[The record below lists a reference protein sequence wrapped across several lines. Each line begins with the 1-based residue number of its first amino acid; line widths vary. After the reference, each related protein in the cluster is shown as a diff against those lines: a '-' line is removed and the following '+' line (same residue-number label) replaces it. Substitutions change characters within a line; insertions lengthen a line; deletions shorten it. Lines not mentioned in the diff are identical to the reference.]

1 MWVIVLKNPII
12 HRLKPR
18 PPTLNL
24 VISSQILV
32 CMQICAHSH
41 PQSLLGA
48 WARGPGGSGD
58 TGFEVLDFRT
68 SGHFWFKSNLEGC
81 LFKALNQLNFQ
92 SLTLRQEQVNTIRNV
107 VENQKSAEVLKFQ
120 LSWNYNWVFSVIFCD
135 TWSYKKRFYQKGE
148 KRWSLVILDNEGT
161 ASAPVARDHFL
172 GDIWVSREIKS
183 HGKRQIQVESFSE

>member
-1 MWVIVLKNPII
+1 MYKHWP
-12 HRLKPR
+12 
-18 PPTLNL
+18 
-24 VISSQILV
+24 SSKVEQPSQSFLFVVNCSPSFVRKYRKSWLILV
-32 CMQICAHSH
+32 PRASWGF
-41 PQSLLGA
+41 L
-48 WARGPGGSGD
+48 GSGD

-92 SLTLRQEQVNTIRNV
+92 SLTLRQEQVNTFRNV

-135 TWSYKKRFYQKGE
+135 TWSYKKRFYQRGE

-183 HGKRQIQVESFSE
+183 HGKRQIQVESFSEWKISR